1 MDLPVESWY
10 EAIFIRKSRRS
21 FDEQPVD
28 SAVLD
33 GLDRRFS
40 AFRPFSGARVAL
52 VPRPPEAVLRGL
64 VGNYGRITGAPAYA
78 AFIGET
84 DAPGV
89 HAAVGYAGEALI
101 LEATALGLATC
112 WVSGFFRPDAVRAH
126 IAVAPSERVFAV
138 TPIGH
143 ASEGYTGRDRVY
155 RALARSDSR
164 KPLSEL
170 VDPAGG
176 PLESWQQKAFE
187 AARLAPSAGNRQP
200 WRFSAGPGFVEVDA
214 SGGRDNDRFSK
225 RLDCGIAMLHLELA
239 ARTEG
244 KAGAWVPLEYPR
256 VARYEI
262 NI

>member
-1 MDLPVESWY
+1 MDLSVESWY
-10 EAIFIRKSRRS
+10 GAIFIRKSRRS

-28 SAVLD
+28 AAVLD
-33 GLDRRFS
+33 GLGRRFAS
-40 AFRPFSGARVAL
+40 FHPFPGARVAL

-78 AFIGET
+78 AFIGEA
-84 DAPGV
+84 DAPLV
-89 HAAVGYAGEALI
+89 HAAVGYAGEAFI
-101 LEATALGLATC
+101 LEATVLGLATC

-126 IAVAPSERVFAV
+126 IHVAPSERVFAV
-138 TPIGH
+138 TPVGR
-143 ASEGYTGRDRVY
+143 AVEELTRRDRIY
-155 RALARSDSR
+155 RALAHSASR

-170 VDPAGG
+170 MEAAGT
-176 PLESWQQKAFE
+176 PLEPWQQKAFE

-200 WRFSAGPGFVEVDA
+200 WRFSAGPGYVEIGA

-239 ARTEG
+239 ARAGG
-244 KAGAWVPLEYPR
+244 KRGAWAWLEYPR

-262 NI
+262 NV

>member
-10 EAIFIRKSRRS
+10 KAIFIRKSRRS
-21 FDEQPVD
+21 FIDQPLD
-28 SAVLD
+28 PAVVE
-33 GLDRRFS
+33 GLSRRFA
-40 AFRPFSGARVAL
+40 AFRPFPGARVAI

-78 AFIGET
+78 AFIGEIS
-84 DAPGV
+84 APDI
-89 HAAVGYAGEALI
+89 HAAVGYVGEALI

-126 IAVAPSERVFAV
+126 LDVAATERVFAV
-138 TPIGH
+138 TPVGR
-143 ASEGYTGRDRVY
+143 AVDELTGRDRIY

-170 VDPAGG
+170 VGESAT
-176 PLESWQQKAFE
+176 PLEPWQQKAFE

-200 WRFSAGPGFVEVDA
+200 WRFSAGPGFVEVGA
-214 SGGRDNDRFSK
+214 AGGRDNDRFSK

-244 KAGAWVPLEYPR
+244 RAGVWTPLEYPR

-262 NI
+262 NG